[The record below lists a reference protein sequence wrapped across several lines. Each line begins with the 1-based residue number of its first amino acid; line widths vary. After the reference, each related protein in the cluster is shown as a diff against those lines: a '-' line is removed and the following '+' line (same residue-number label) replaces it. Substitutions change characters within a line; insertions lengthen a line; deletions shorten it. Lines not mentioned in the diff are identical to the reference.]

1 MLKELTSFLRDL
13 ALAIIGPILLLAAG
27 AGLFVLGAV
36 QGWDWLMFGGAVVFL
51 VGGMFIWRGWL
62 GMD

>member
-13 ALAIIGPILLLAAG
+13 ALAIIGPILLLVAG

-51 VGGMFIWRGWL
+51 VGGMFMWRGWL

>member
-13 ALAIIGPILLLAAG
+13 ALAIIVPILLLVIG

-51 VGGMFIWRGWL
+51 VGGMFIWRNWL

>member
-13 ALAIIGPILLLAAG
+13 ALAIIGPILLLVIG

-36 QGWDWLMFGGAVVFL
+36 QGWEWLMFGGMVVFL
-51 VGGMFIWRGWL
+51 VGGLFIWRHWL

>member
-13 ALAIIGPILLLAAG
+13 ALAIIGPILLLVAG

>member
-13 ALAIIGPILLLAAG
+13 ALAIIRPILLLVAG
-27 AGLFVLGAV
+27 AGLFVLGTV

>member
-13 ALAIIGPILLLAAG
+13 ALAIVVPILLLVIG

-36 QGWDWLMFGGAVVFL
+36 QGWDWLMYGGAVVFL
-51 VGGMFIWRGWL
+51 VGGLFIWRGWL

>member
-13 ALAIIGPILLLAAG
+13 ALAIVVPILLLVIG

-36 QGWDWLMFGGAVVFL
+36 QNWEWLMYGGAVVFL
-51 VGGMFIWRGWL
+51 VGGLFIWRGWL